1 MMPIRGFKMANNAD
15 TGTFWTCFCYLWVHF
30 RPPSGKISSN
40 ACRGELSF
48 DLRGVTSK
56 SVNNWLQK

>member
-15 TGTFWTCFCYLWVHF
+15 IGTFWTRFCYCGCIVGPLVARLVHMHVEE
-30 RPPSGKISSN
+30 N
-40 ACRGELSF
+40 LSF

>member
-1 MMPIRGFKMANNAD
+1 MANNAD
-15 TGTFWTCFCYLWVHF
+15 IGTFWIHFWYLWVHYK
-30 RPPSGKISSN
+30 PPSGKIVHMHVEEN
-40 ACRGELSF
+40 LSF